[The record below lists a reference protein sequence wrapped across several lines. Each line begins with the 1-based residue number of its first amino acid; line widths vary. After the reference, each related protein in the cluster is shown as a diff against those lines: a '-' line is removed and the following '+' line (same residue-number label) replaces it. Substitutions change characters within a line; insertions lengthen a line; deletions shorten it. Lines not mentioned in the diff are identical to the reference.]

1 MTTQRR
7 LCETFFLDSSS
18 SSLDFFEKRDAS
30 SSSIEARR
38 RERRFFLRDERP
50 RFFLCAHT
58 HTPLCNSKTWAVG
71 GQKKSEMLKNKS
83 EMYYYYLYVGTVNI
97 CIK

>member
-7 LCETFFLDSSS
+7 LCETFFLDSS

-38 RERRFFLRDERP
+38 RERTNVFFTRRETT
-50 RFFLCAHT
+50 FFFVCHALY
-58 HTPLCNSKTWAVG
+58 NSKTWAVG
-71 GQKKSEMLKNKS
+71 GQKKSEMLIKNKS
-83 EMYYYYLYVGTVNI
+83 EM
-97 CIK
+97 CR